1 MDVGVG
7 SGGSLRGQVQ
17 TKSSSDSKVCGVAV
31 QHSSG
36 FLCKKT
42 NAKKR
47 FAYISKL
54 AAKFE

>member
-1 MDVGVG
+1 MG

-17 TKSSSDSKVCGVAV
+17 TKSSSDRKVCGVAV